1 MRIASIA
8 DVKAHFSTFL
18 KESERGPVIITRN
31 GKPTAALVNVVD
43 DDEVEQ
49 LILAYSPKFKAI
61 LQEARREIAETGGI
75 PHDEFWRQVD
85 AEYEAGENGRVP
97 GLHTGQAQMSDD
109 FDQPLPDEFWNGA
122 P

>member
-49 LILAYSPKFKAI
+49 LILAYSPKFRAI

-85 AEYEAGENGRVP
+85 EEYENEP
-97 GLHTGQAQMSDD
+97 
-109 FDQPLPDEFWNGA
+109 E
-122 P
+122 